1 MKTSSEMSIEY
12 GAVKSK
18 ILVVLITY
26 LQEKYIKFF
35 EVN

>member
-1 MKTSSEMSIEY
+1 METSWEMSIEY

-18 ILVVLITY
+18 IVLITY
-26 LQEKYIKFF
+26 LQVIYIKFF

>member
-1 MKTSSEMSIEY
+1 MKTSWKMSIEY

-18 ILVVLITY
+18 IVLITN
-26 LQEKYIKFF
+26 LQVKYIKFF